1 MDREFWFL
9 RESQSRRIYSFF
21 IWPCQLR
28 WEEAG
33 YAGDDDADKSTCAE
47 I

>member
-1 MDREFWFL
+1 MDREFGLL

-21 IWPCQLR
+21 IWACELR
-28 WEEAG
+28 WEETG
-33 YAGDDDADKSTCAE
+33 YAGDDDADKSTSAE